1 MYGIPTTTHT
11 LPRIFRFYTLATLRV
26 AKVVLFWL
34 FSFLHCCNLLI
45 FSRLRP
51 SLCAKVK
58 PYGFT
63 CPCPYMGVHT
73 QAWAGRDT
81 PKIDPI
87 FYENCPYTQTP
98 IHTHLRLLCAHNAC
112 VVVPERQRVALAH
125 PVARRVW
132 RCVCASRHT
141 SCACPSAYIR
151 AHNAR
156 PSPTRCTP
164 NAYTCGSA

>member
-26 AKVVLFWL
+26 AKVALFWL
-34 FSFLHCCNLLI
+34 FSFLHYCNLLI
-45 FSRLRP
+45 FSRLWL

-81 PKIDPI
+81 PKNNPI

-98 IHTHLRLLCAHNAC
+98 IRTHLRLLCAHNAY
-112 VVVPERQRVALAH
+112 VVVLVPQHVTSVHPRQRTCM
-125 PVARRVW
+125 PTCNMR
-132 RCVCASRHT
+132 T
-141 SCACPSAYIR
+141 PIM
-151 AHNAR
+151 R
-156 PSPTRCTP
+156 PLVPTY
-164 NAYTCGSA
+164 A